1 MSMEITRYSPAVG
14 AEIRGV
20 DLSRGLTGEEF
31 KEVHKAFLDHQV
43 LFSGSR
49 KRSLQKSMLKL
60 GKGSEICI
68 STLLL
73 RKWKDILKY
82 SSFILIVIQ
91 KSPMVNSGI
100 PMFPAMKS
108 LLWERCSNF
117 IFLPPVGGDTLF
129 PICIRPMKSF
139 LKPSRNFVMA

>member
-1 MSMEITRYSPAVG
+1 MSMEINRFSPAVG

-49 KRSLQKSMLKL
+49 KRSLQKSMSKL
-60 GKGSEICI
+60 EKGSEICI
-68 STLLL
+68 STPLL
-73 RKWKDILKY
+73 RKWKDILRY

-108 LLWERCSNF
+108 LLWVRCSNF
-117 IFLPPVGGDTLF
+117 IFCLLWEGILFF

>member
-1 MSMEITRYSPAVG
+1 MSMEINRFSPAVG

-20 DLSRGLTGEEF
+20 DLSRGLTGEGSKRSTKLSWTTRF
-31 KEVHKAFLDHQV
+31 F
-43 LFSGSR
+43 FSGSR

-117 IFLPPVGGDTLF
+117 IFCLLWEGILFF

-139 LKPSRNFVMA
+139 LKLSKNFVMA